1 MQKHRRVSR
10 MLLLLMLVAVFGLA
24 GSAHAQGELK
34 TAVITPENVGQISE
48 LVRIGDGIAES
59 VLWSPNGGQ
68 FAVLGG
74 LGVWLYDANNL
85 NAPPKLVQGFAA
97 FTQFGAYSADGS
109 KLFVLDSNGFVY
121 QVDVALAEPVATT
134 LHRKND
140 GYWWLG
146 MSEDGAFYAVGDTT
160 GTLTVVRTLDGVVAG
175 TLAGLN
181 ESTAI
186 AALKPD
192 GTQLAAADSTGVI
205 IVWDVASGQAVQRW
219 EVASTGSVGR
229 ADALAFSREGLVAVA
244 AGNTIHVWNAN
255 SGQYFTVLPG
265 HAAFVSALVFDSLG
279 RLIST
284 SHEDGTTIVWHL
296 QGEQAPQSLRGYNGA
311 GNYLAVRPDGKQ
323 AAIIHWD
330 SIIEIWDL
338 EQSKLIETPFK
349 FVAWSNFLA
358 LRPDARWVA
367 NSGLGRH
374 ITIFDALTSEVVQVF
389 PGDQFMRQ
397 GVAFSPDGRIFS
409 SLTDG
414 YSVAFWD
421 TESRQ
426 EIGLLK
432 PGEGFKLGYFQ
443 GMLFSPDGSKLA
455 LGGYQGASLWDVGSR
470 TMLYQ
475 FEFPATPLALA
486 FSSDGSLLAA
496 ASNDGLVRI
505 WQTAD
510 GALRSTIS
518 GHTAAATGVAFSP
531 DGRWI
536 ASSSEDKT
544 LRVLDVQTGEL
555 VRTILAPA
563 DSLGLLGM
571 TFNPSG
577 TLLVA
582 GDWNGALRIWR
593 TDDWS
598 VAALQGHK
606 GGTNSVA
613 FSADGTKLVSL
624 SYDGTIRL
632 WGVRE

>member
-1 MQKHRRVSR
+1 MQKHHRAYRV
-10 MLLLLMLVAVFGLA
+10 LLLLLAAVFGLV
-24 GSAHAQGELK
+24 GSIHAQGELK
-34 TAVITPENVGQISE
+34 TAVITPENVGQLSE
-48 LVRIGDGIAES
+48 LVRIGDGVAER

-74 LGVWLYDANNL
+74 LGVWLYDATRR

-97 FTQFGAYSADGS
+97 FIQFGAYSADGS
-109 KLFVLDSNGFVY
+109 KLFVLDSNGYVY
-121 QVDVALAEPVATT
+121 QVDLAAAEPVVTT

-140 GYWWLG
+140 GWWWLG
-146 MSEDGAFYAVGDTT
+146 MSEDGAFYAVGDAT
-160 GTLTVVRTLDGVVAG
+160 GTLSVVRTLDGVVVG
-175 TLAGLN
+175 TLSGLS
-181 ESTAI
+181 ESTTI

-192 GTQLAAADSTGVI
+192 GTQLAAAEATGVI
-205 IVWDVASGQAVQRW
+205 IVWDVASGQALQRW
-219 EVASTGSVGR
+219 EAASTGSVGR

-244 AGNTIHVWNAN
+244 VGNTIHVWNAN
-255 SGQYFTVLPG
+255 SGQYFTALPG
-265 HAAFVSALVFDSLG
+265 HAAFVSAMQFDLLG

-284 SHEDGTTIVWHL
+284 SHEDGMTIVWHL
-296 QGEQAPQSLRGYNGA
+296 RGEKAPQTLRGYKGA
-311 GNYLAVRPDGKQ
+311 GDYLAARPDGKQ
-323 AAIIHWD
+323 VAIIHWD
-330 SIIEIWDL
+330 GTIELWDL
-338 EQSKLIETPFK
+338 EQNKLIETPFQ

-367 NSGLGRH
+367 SSGLGKN
-374 ITIFDALTSEVVQVF
+374 ITIVDTLTGAVVQVF
-389 PGDQFMRQ
+389 PSDQLLRQ
-397 GVAFSPDGRIFS
+397 GIAFSPDGKLFGM
-409 SLTDG
+409 LQDA
-414 YSVAFWD
+414 YSVILWD

-426 EIGLLK
+426 EVGTLK
-432 PGEGFKLGYFQ
+432 PSEGFTLGYFQ
-443 GMLFSPDGSKLA
+443 GMLFSPDGTKLA
-455 LGGYQGASLWDVGSR
+455 LGGYRGASLWEVARRSL
-470 TMLYQ
+470 LYQ
-475 FEFPATPLALA
+475 FEFQATPLALA
-486 FSSDGSLLAA
+486 FSPDGSLVAA

-505 WQTAD
+505 WQTSD

-518 GHTAAATGVAFSP
+518 GHTQPATGLAFSP

-582 GDWNGALRIWR
+582 GDWNGSVRLWR

-598 VAALQGHK
+598 AATLQGHK

-624 SYDGTIRL
+624 SYDGTIRV